1 MNRTRTL
8 FACIVLTAGAARP
21 AEGGEPAQ
29 RLLLLADL
37 KSRSAAVDVG
47 VMKPFDVQLVA
58 ERDAEKP
65 QISTV
70 VFKLEVPEGLVV
82 VGEEL
87 LVESLIALGT
97 PRAGI
102 NLAFHCVDSHQ
113 VALFRF
119 RFVAAK
125 PLKDATLRLVPDP
138 RTDFRGIVSCKD
150 ENFEKWATPEAILHV
165 KTH

>member
-1 MNRTRTL
+1 MNRIRALLACTL
-8 FACIVLTAGAARP
+8 LLVVGVAPAR
-21 AEGGEPAQ
+21 GGEPAQ

-37 KSRSAAVDVG
+37 KSRSTTVDVG
-47 VMKPFDVQLVA
+47 LMKPFDVQLVA
-58 ERDAEKP
+58 ERDGEKP

-97 PRAGI
+97 PRAGL
-102 NLAFHCVDSHQ
+102 NLAFHCVDTPQ

-119 RFVAAK
+119 RFVASK
-125 PLKDATLRLVPDP
+125 PLKNASIRLVPDP
-138 RTDFRGIVSCKD
+138 RTDFRGVVSCKD
-150 ENFEKWATPEAILHV
+150 ENYAKWDTPEAVVHV
-165 KTH
+165 TAH